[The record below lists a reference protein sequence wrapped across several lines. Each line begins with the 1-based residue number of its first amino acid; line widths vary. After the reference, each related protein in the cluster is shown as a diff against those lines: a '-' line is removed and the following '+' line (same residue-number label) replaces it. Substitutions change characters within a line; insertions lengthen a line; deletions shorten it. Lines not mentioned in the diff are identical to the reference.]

1 MSNFTK
7 HKNILYAENPHDLE
21 MQVDFYI
28 GDLIDREK
36 NGYFETLSTA
46 ITPKGQEILILGK
59 SSTRLFKHDDDF
71 VPDIPEM
78 EKPISIDNADSIGDL
93 SLNSRMKNILFP
105 TVGVKEVELFGPI
118 SDIHSEEMGMFVTDR
133 AAEIIDS
140 RGVNLEAIDEEL
152 IDMESVEPS
161 KGQLKIAGHV
171 TERRRTVHRVKQQLH
186 QTRLKLADK
195 FVDECSMTLVPIEC
209 RNAVL
214 ALEHPGNLGKDYL
227 MLHDKLKDLTSDIDN
242 MAHEVVHE
250 SSEKIHVPEIFQGI
264 EIKSPHYNVAAEM
277 LAF

>member
-7 HKNILYAENPHDLE
+7 HKNILFAENPHDLE

-28 GDLIDREK
+28 GDLIDKEK
-36 NGYFETLSTA
+36 NGYYETLSTA
-46 ITPKGQEILILGK
+46 TTPKGQEILILGK
-59 SSTRLFKHDDDF
+59 SSTRLYKHDDDF
-71 VPDIPEM
+71 VQDTPEM

-93 SLNSRMKNILFP
+93 SLNNRMKNILFP
-105 TVGVKEVELFGPI
+105 AVGVKEVELFGPI
-118 SDIHSEEMGMFVTDR
+118 SDINSDEMGMFVTDR
-133 AAEIIDS
+133 AAEIVDS

-161 KGQLKIAGHV
+161 KGQLKTADHV

-186 QTRLKLADK
+186 QTRLQLADK
-195 FVDECSMTLVPIEC
+195 FADECPITLAPVEC

-214 ALEHPGNLGKDYL
+214 ALEYPGSLGKNYL
-227 MLHDKLKDLTSDIDN
+227 VLHDRLKDLTQDIDD
-242 MAHEVVHE
+242 MAHEVIHE
-250 SSEKIHVPEIFQGI
+250 TSEKIHVPKIFQGI
-264 EIKSPHYNVAAEM
+264 EITSPHYNVAEEM